1 MIRIAR
7 LTIPT
12 IKAFVFYRRDIF
24 CKCFEFSVVSIGLR
38 RRDKLRR
45 RNLSIAR
52 SIVTAI
58 PEVKPVVI
66 VYGMN
71 LIRPK
76 MAESIRI
83 KKDTCKD
90 GRKSA
95 SPSNPSFATIP
106 ATIVA
111 NAAMGPA
118 IWTLLPP
125 SAEMTN
131 PATIAV
137 NSGFGPTPD
146 ASASAM
152 DSGNSVVRQ

>member
-1 MIRIAR
+1 MPKKSFNCPI
-7 LTIPT
+7 T
-12 IKAFVFYRRDIF
+12 
-24 CKCFEFSVVSIGLR
+24 
-38 RRDKLRR
+38 
-45 RNLSIAR
+45 
-52 SIVTAI
+52 IVTAI

-71 LIRPK
+71 LIRLPK
-76 MAESIRI
+76 WQSPIRI
-83 KKDTCKD
+83 
-90 GRKSA
+90 RKIPA
-95 SPSNPSFATIP
+95 RMVEITSPSNPSFATIP

-111 NAAMGPA
+111 NAAVGPA

-137 NSGFGPTPD
+137 KIPASGPTPD

-152 DSGNSVVRQ
+152 DSGSAMIATMIPAVTSFTNWERS